1 MTGLNEL
8 LTNAGDD
15 AGEDIEG
22 EWQTWNGGPGDFWV
36 WGDLGGG
43 QVDLHAALDENTPLV
58 VCGTTVK
65 DVNVSTTQ
73 SAVTKFNFN
82 HGTRIR
88 AVVTL
93 TTATSSEIYVKVN

>member
-1 MTGLNEL
+1 MTGLKNL
-8 LTNAGDD
+8 LTNAGDVS
-15 AGEDIEG
+15 GQNIIG
-22 EWQTWNGGPGDFWV
+22 EWTTWEGGPGDFWV

-43 QVDLHAALDENTPLV
+43 QVDLHAALNEAAPLV

-65 DVNVSTTQ
+65 DVDVSTTQ

-93 TTATSSEIYVKVN
+93 TTATSSGIFVKVN